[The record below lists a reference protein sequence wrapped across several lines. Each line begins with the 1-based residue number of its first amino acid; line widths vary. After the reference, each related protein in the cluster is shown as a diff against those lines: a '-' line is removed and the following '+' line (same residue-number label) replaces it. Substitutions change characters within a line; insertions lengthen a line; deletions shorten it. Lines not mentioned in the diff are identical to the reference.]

1 MSTSG
6 CQRKYWQSS
15 VLRPNAFAFW
25 INSSTIRYRKAA
37 CRDVDMSPTHDS
49 AATVTAM
56 ARTPWH
62 STESSA
68 LPPWVNSND

>member
-1 MSTSG
+1 MA
-6 CQRKYWQSS
+6 
-15 VLRPNAFAFW
+15 VLGTETECFAFW

-49 AATVTAM
+49 SATVTAM

-68 LPPWVNSND
+68 LPLWVNSND